1 MQKPQHW
8 NPRPVDEDDYAEQ
21 EDDQLDD
28 IADKRE
34 DLIDTYRSRAE
45 GFEDN
50 RNEWMEYA
58 LALEAKLD
66 ALKK

>member
-1 MQKPQHW
+1 MMKPKNW

-34 DLIDTYRSRAE
+34 DLLDTYRCRAE